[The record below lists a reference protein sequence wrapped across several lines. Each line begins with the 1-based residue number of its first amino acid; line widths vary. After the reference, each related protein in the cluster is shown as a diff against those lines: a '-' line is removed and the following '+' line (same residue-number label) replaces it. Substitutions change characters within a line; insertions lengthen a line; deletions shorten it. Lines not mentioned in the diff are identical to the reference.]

1 MYKKKEGITP
11 SFAIAGGATMT
22 GFERR
27 VKRLREH
34 VLELS
39 LKENLNLEEK
49 TVKELRGLAKE
60 KEIEGYSDMKK
71 DELIKALKR

>member
-1 MYKKKEGITP
+1 
-11 SFAIAGGATMT
+11 MT

-39 LKENLNLEEK
+39 QKENLNLEEK
-49 TVKELRGLAKE
+49 TVKELREMAKE
-60 KEIEGYSDMKK
+60 KGIVGYSDMNKT
-71 DELIKALKR
+71 ELTEALEG